1 MSERRNLLTMFLEYL
16 TAAVLAALAFLICLQ
31 IFYRYVL
38 EAPLTWSEEI
48 LRFLFVWLSFL
59 GATILFR
66 RGGHFRL
73 DFLVHKTA
81 KPEMA
86 RKILIVVDLIVLV
99 FICLLTYQGTTLL
112 KMAFFNRYVAVD
124 MSMGW
129 SYLAIPICSGLMI
142 PYVVS
147 DLLKDIRGRKKL

>member
-1 MSERRNLLTMFLEYL
+1 MSERRNLPTTYLEYC
-16 TAAVLAALAFLICLQ
+16 AATVLAAVAFLICLQ

-59 GATILFR
+59 GALILFR

-73 DFLVHKTA
+73 DFLVHKIVV
-81 KPEMA
+81 PRMA
-86 RKILIVVDLIVLV
+86 RQILIVVDLIVLA
-99 FICLLTYQGTTLL
+99 FICLLTYQGAAHL

-124 MSMGW
+124 LSMGW
-129 SYLAIPICSGLMI
+129 SYLAIPVCCGLMI
-142 PYVVS
+142 PFVIS
-147 DLLKDIRGRKKL
+147 DLLKDIKGRRQL